1 MLRKIQDFCG
11 IRILNLRNLMKTHR
25 FTIAFLSALLLTL
38 SSCSVIEGIFKT
50 GVGVGVFLVIFVVG
64 IIIYF
69 VSKIGGK

>member
-1 MLRKIQDFCG
+1 
-11 IRILNLRNLMKTHR
+11 MKTHR